1 MLIKLGGDPE
11 GSAAARTPA
20 WGGDGEV
27 RDGVWVP
34 DITGVLIQV
43 RWPTG
48 MRVIVRK
55 ERLHPGADT
64 FPGPPLHLARGRTGR
79 AHGAPPLCLEP

>member
-1 MLIKLGGDPE
+1 M
-11 GSAAARTPA
+11 
-20 WGGDGEV
+20 
-27 RDGVWVP
+27 P
-34 DITGVLIQV
+34 DITALLIQV

-55 ERLHPGADT
+55 EGLHPGADS

>member
-1 MLIKLGGDPE
+1 
-11 GSAAARTPA
+11 
-20 WGGDGEV
+20 
-27 RDGVWVP
+27 VP
-34 DITGVLIQV
+34 DITGLLLQV

-55 ERLHPGADT
+55 ERLHSGADS
-64 FPGPPLHLARGRTGR
+64 FPGPPLHLACGRTGR